1 MTIFYRTDHLSNFMS
16 ILGSRSSQQSRAVV
30 LDEKKLRDYKVILL
44 GDTSVGK
51 TTLVC
56 KLVGS
61 EEIAEATIGAIYN
74 RHIVDEQICLNIWDT
89 GGHER
94 YRSMTQQYYHDT
106 DICILAF
113 DLSEPKT
120 FIDIQEYWLP
130 SFVRHCNNFLKIY
143 LVGTKLDKRI
153 NSADPSLAA
162 YQKYAST
169 NGLKFFTTT
178 YHEPPLISQ
187 LFDDIGTF
195 LVQYENENGISPKKV
210 RGNKKKET
218 FKINDTDDD
227 NEVDEDEIQKKGCG
241 KMCAIM

>member
-1 MTIFYRTDHLSNFMS
+1 MS
-16 ILGSRSSQQSRAVV
+16 ILGSKSNQQSRAVV
-30 LDEKKLRDYKVILL
+30 LDKKKLRDYKVILL

-56 KLVGS
+56 KLVGN
-61 EEIAEATIGAIYN
+61 EEITGTTIGAIYN

-130 SFVRHCNNFLKIY
+130 SFIRHCNNFLQIY

-153 NSADPSLAA
+153 NSSDPSLAS
-162 YQKYAST
+162 YQKYASI

-178 YHEPPLISQ
+178 YHEPLLINQ
-187 LFDDIGTF
+187 LFDNIGLF
-195 LVQYENENGISPKKV
+195 LVQYENENSISPKKIH
-210 RGNKKKET
+210 NNNQKEA
-218 FKINDTDDD
+218 FKINQTEYA
-227 NEVDEDEIQKKGCG
+227 NKFLNEDEIQKGCG
-241 KMCAIM
+241 KMCVIM